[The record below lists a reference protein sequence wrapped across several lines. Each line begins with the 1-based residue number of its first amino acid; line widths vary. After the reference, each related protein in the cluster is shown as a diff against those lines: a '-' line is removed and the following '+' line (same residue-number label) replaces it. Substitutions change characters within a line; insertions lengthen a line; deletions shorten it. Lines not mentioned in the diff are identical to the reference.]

1 MDERGYRM
9 SDTKIM
15 NEHLETLKLQQKQVE
30 QNYMKCQGAIEFV
43 EALIKEAKQDQKKD
57 VVKK

>member
-1 MDERGYRM
+1 M